1 MIPDTGGSSLQQLRE
16 GGYVLLPLPA
26 RSKSPPP
33 KGWLVSREAC
43 EIPGGGNVAIGTRG
57 ELAILIT
64 NDERSTGWAR
74 AQFGEPNVL
83 SVRGGHWYFRA
94 RPGQANEGNKLTS
107 VGMMEFHVKN
117 KYALIPPSTHPTG
130 VSYKWGRPLPPSKDL
145 LEAPDL
151 RELWHP
157 AGEHHAK
164 LLSMSAASAHAGK
177 DAETICGELTTYR
190 DRHLP
195 DLHAHP
201 DTELRGMAESAISKF
216 HSEGG
221 SLRREAKPPITNR
234 TDEGGGKRRPAA
246 DRLIEIGT
254 TQARL
259 FHDSSTEV
267 YAVLAVGEHEE
278 TYRLR
283 SSSFRRWLVKR
294 FHEEEGN
301 APGSEAL
308 KRALETLGARAEF
321 GGPLEEVHLRVA
333 GPAGE
338 LWIDLGSKD
347 WNAVHVTSSGW
358 SVESSAPVHFVRG
371 RTCHPFPIPERGG
384 NLRAL
389 LPYLNASSVEDPHF
403 VLAVAWVVGAF
414 HPRGPYPIL
423 DVHGEQGS
431 GKSTGSR
438 FLRKLADPSSLPIR
452 SAPRDERD
460 LAVAAQGNRVIA
472 FDNLSSIPDWLS
484 DALCRLTTG
493 GGFGTRQLYTDDE
506 EMIFCGTRPVL
517 INGIPLVGD
526 AADFRD
532 RALPC
537 AWPLLSRRNREEDLA
552 KDFERDFPAFFGAI
566 LDALVMAL
574 AHANDPAP
582 ATEFRM
588 ADFAAWVMRAE
599 AALPWPKGTFEKV
612 YTSVRQG
619 TTEDAIAESP
629 VAQAIR
635 TLAAQD
641 GKWEGSATDLMPV
654 LASLATPKVDT
665 MKPPSWWPKSPKAL
679 GHTLKRL
686 APDLRRVGV
695 GVERTE
701 RRTWAIRPYPPPP
714 CKGAQTN
721 DTNDQTTGS
730 PRETS
735 GRLGGRLP
743 FGDSPETTGHP
754 SFGRFRP
761 FPVVS
766 ASPKEPQTTTAV
778 DVVSVVSVVSLRPK
792 EECVTPA
799 CRDCANCR
807 TTEHKAADCLCASC
821 TPWGGDFKLHWCG
834 PPRTPVARANPFFYP
849 PGGYRSGEAPT
860 ERYCVE
866 GVEGVT
872 IQGGEVFY
880 DPPEEPSQA
889 KEPRHE

>member
-1 MIPDTGGSSLQQLRE
+1 MSEERPILSQLR
-16 GGYVLLPLPA
+16 GWGYTLLPIPQRA
-26 RSKSPPP
+26 KEPPP
-33 KGWLVSREAC
+33 KGWLSEKEPY
-43 EIPGGGNVAIGTRG
+43 EIPERSNVAIGTKV

-64 NDERSTGWAR
+64 NDESATTWATETY
-74 AQFGEPNVL
+74 GIPNVR
-83 SVRGGHWYFRA
+83 SVRGAHWYFRA
-94 RPGQANEGNKLTS
+94 RPGQANEANKQTS
-107 VGMMEFHVKN
+107 VGMIEYHARN
-117 KYALIPPSTHPTG
+117 KYALIPPSIHPSGTP
-130 VSYKWGRPLPPSKDL
+130 YRWENPLPPLKDL
-145 LEAPDL
+145 PEAPDL

-157 AGEHHAK
+157 GGTHHTK
-164 LLSMSAASAHAGK
+164 MLSMSAASAHAGK
-177 DAETICGELTTYR
+177 DAETIFTELVTYR
-190 DRHLP
+190 YRHLP
-195 DLHAHP
+195 DPHIHP
-201 DTELRGMAESAISKF
+201 DRELRGMAESAFSKF

-221 SLRREAKPPITNR
+221 SLRREAKPPTTNR

-259 FHDSSTEV
+259 FHDSSNEA
-267 YAVLAVGEHEE
+267 YAVLTVGEHEE

-283 SSSFRRWLVKR
+283 STSFRRWLIER
-294 FHEEEGN
+294 FYDEEGN

-321 GGPLEEVHLRVA
+321 DGPLEEVCLRVA
-333 GPAGE
+333 IHAGE
-338 LWIDLGSKD
+338 LWIDLGAKD
-347 WNAVHVTSSGW
+347 WNTVHVTSSGW
-358 SVESSAPVHFVRG
+358 SVGSSAPVHFVRG

-414 HPRGPYPIL
+414 HPNGPYPIL
-423 DVHGEQGS
+423 VVNGEQGS

-438 FLRKLADPSSLPIR
+438 FLRRLADPSSLPIR

-472 FDNLSSIPDWLS
+472 FDNLSSLPDWLS

-537 AWPLLSRRNREEDLA
+537 AWPLLSRRRREQDLA
-552 KDFERDFPAFFGAI
+552 KDFEREFPAILGAI
-566 LDALVMAL
+566 FDALVMAL

-582 ATEFRM
+582 TTEFRM
-588 ADFAAWVMRAE
+588 ADFAVWVIGAE

-619 TTEDAIAESP
+619 ATEDAIAESP

-635 TLAAQD
+635 ALAAQR
-641 GKWEGSATDLMPV
+641 GHWEGSATDLMPL
-654 LASLATPKVDT
+654 LASRATPEVDT

-686 APDLRRVGV
+686 TPDLRRVGWA
-695 GVERTE
+695 VEKTE
-701 RRTWAIRPYPPPP
+701 RRTWAIRPYTPPP
-714 CKGAQTN
+714 CKGAGTN
-721 DTNDQTTGS
+721 DTNDQTTDS
-730 PRETS
+730 PRETN
-735 GRLGGRLP
+735 GRLGGRLS
-743 FGDSPETTGHP
+743 FGDSPETTGQP
-754 SFGRFRP
+754 SFGRFPP

-766 ASPKEPQTTTAV
+766 TSPKEPQTTTAV
-778 DVVSVVSVVSLRPK
+778 DVVSVVSVVSSRPK

-799 CRDCANCR
+799 CGDCTHCR

-821 TPWGGDFKLHWCG
+821 TPWRGDFKLHWCG
-834 PPRTPVARANPFFYP
+834 PPRTPLLARIPSSTLRAATGLERP
-849 PGGYRSGEAPT
+849 PLN
-860 ERYCVE
+860 
-866 GVEGVT
+866 VT
-872 IQGGEVFY
+872 AWRA
-880 DPPEEPSQA
+880 SRA
-889 KEPRHE
+889 